1 MLKIYNILLM
11 LGQGIFIAYDI
22 TYFREAGLSL
32 ALITLAS
39 TGFDISSS
47 IMEIPTSLFFDR
59 VSPRLTLALGN
70 MLRLCGFLLFAFN
83 PQNFWVVLVGQVLT
97 GIGSATE
104 SGAAS
109 ALYINE
115 RKEDESSFE
124 KIMGEIQEFG
134 SITYLVGGLVG
145 AVAYRLSEKLIWL
158 LPALIYVLA
167 TILLVKMPMNNTV
180 NTVSSNAVR
189 VRTLAREF
197 MHIGAKTFK
206 NIDWWMLLLVETGSL
221 SMYLLWQVRLSGA
234 DTTQVWNQFAGLV
247 VMNSAGYI
255 AGKLSQKISLAHSF
269 RLLSVIIIN
278 VVLCLAL
285 AWTTGFWVGIILY
298 LPHVILLGWIQNMY
312 AGALHMSISDNERA
326 TVFSL
331 QAAVVAC
338 AAIIVGPACGWLTD
352 SYGLGVGMTSTLFFF
367 LIPIIHEIMRALRDK
382 RKK

>member
-1 MLKIYNILLM
+1 MSKIYNILLM

-59 VSPRLTLALGN
+59 VSPCLTLVLGN

-158 LPALIYVLA
+158 LP
-167 TILLVKMPMNNTV
+167 V
-180 NTVSSNAVR
+180 N
-189 VRTLAREF
+189 
-197 MHIGAKTFK
+197 
-206 NIDWWMLLLVETGSL
+206 
-221 SMYLLWQVRLSGA
+221 
-234 DTTQVWNQFAGLV
+234 
-247 VMNSAGYI
+247 
-255 AGKLSQKISLAHSF
+255 
-269 RLLSVIIIN
+269 
-278 VVLCLAL
+278 LC
-285 AWTTGFWVGIILY
+285 I
-298 LPHVILLGWIQNMY
+298 
-312 AGALHMSISDNERA
+312 
-326 TVFSL
+326 
-331 QAAVVAC
+331 
-338 AAIIVGPACGWLTD
+338 
-352 SYGLGVGMTSTLFFF
+352 
-367 LIPIIHEIMRALRDK
+367 
-382 RKK
+382 